1 MKKDENI
8 LSQEMVGYCE
18 NAIEESRKLCDDIL
32 DNYNGKSE
40 QKEILKEISRMIEI
54 DNLIKQKISDLS
66 LSDIIEANNT
76 LDEVDVLLKQK
87 FNILDTILY
96 TDEKELV

>member
-1 MKKDENI
+1 MIKDENI

-18 NAIEESRKLCDDIL
+18 SAIEESKKLCDDIL

-40 QKEILKEISRMIEI
+40 QKEVLKEISRMIEI
-54 DNLIKQKISDLS
+54 DNVIKQKISDLS
-66 LSDIIEANNT
+66 LSDIIEANIT

-96 TDEKELV
+96 TDEKQLV

>member
-1 MKKDENI
+1 MIKDENI

-18 NAIEESRKLCDDIL
+18 SAIEESKKLCDDIL

-40 QKEILKEISRMIEI
+40 QKEVLKEISRMIEI
-54 DNLIKQKISDLS
+54 DNAIKQKISDLS

-96 TDEKELV
+96 TDEKQLV

>member
-18 NAIEESRKLCDDIL
+18 SAIEESKKLCDDIL

-54 DNLIKQKISDLS
+54 DNLIKQKISQLS
-66 LSDIIEANNT
+66 FSDITIDNSI

-87 FNILDTILY
+87 FNILDILVY
-96 TDEKELV
+96 TDEKQLV

>member
-18 NAIEESRKLCDDIL
+18 SAIEESRKLCDDIL

-66 LSDIIEANNT
+66 LSDIIEANIT

-96 TDEKELV
+96 TDEKQLV

>member
-18 NAIEESRKLCDDIL
+18 SAIEESRKLCDDIL

-40 QKEILKEISRMIEI
+40 QKEVLKEISRMIEI
-54 DNLIKQKISDLS
+54 DNAIKQKIIDLS
-66 LSDIIEANNT
+66 FSDIIDANIT

-96 TDEKELV
+96 TDEKQLV

>member
-18 NAIEESRKLCDDIL
+18 SAIEESKKLCDDIL

-40 QKEILKEISRMIEI
+40 QKEVLKEISRMIEI
-54 DNLIKQKISDLS
+54 DNLIKQKISQLS
-66 LSDIIEANNT
+66 FSDIAIDNSI

-87 FNILDTILY
+87 FNILDILVY
-96 TDEKELV
+96 TDEKQLV